1 MRWQES
7 STYQAGVFGNKNS
20 GDLTKWNY
28 EPNAERG
35 LASLQVNPSAALR
48 FTWQATPKNKISGSW
63 DPQERYWDNAILN
76 GSSENYQN
84 FRFSRESFRTIGWTA
99 PMTNRLLFDA
109 RFGTH
114 AEVRTTKDPRAGS
127 SRRSPCTGLEHRLH
141 LSWAADPFLPGRAG
155 HQRDPGVDVVR
166 HRART

>member
-1 MRWQES
+1 LWFFGSLRWQES

-35 LASLQVNPSAALR
+35 LALLQVNPSAALR

-76 GSSENYQN
+76 GSSEKP
-84 FRFSRESFRTIGWTA
+84 G
-99 PMTNRLLFDA
+99 P
-109 RFGTH
+109 H
-114 AEVRTTKDPRAGS
+114 
-127 SRRSPCTGLEHRLH
+127 SPHQMP
-141 LSWAADPFLPGRAG
+141 AAA
-155 HQRDPGVDVVR
+155 
-166 HRART
+166 